1 MKIEIPEIKKEAFE
15 VRRSIKNIKKMHAF
29 QLKVAEIA
37 EEFDGKEL
45 SFEGMAKAQ
54 VVGDSSRIEA
64 TEKFLKD
71 ILSLSEKEVEKLEEL
86 ERDEFDLI
94 QSRIVL
100 ALQGYTE
107 EDIEKIFKVEDEEDP
122 KKEQAL
128 KSE

>member
-29 QLKVAEIA
+29 QLKVAEIV

-45 SFEGMAKAQ
+45 SFEEMAKAQ

-71 ILSLSEKEVEKLEEL
+71 ILNLSEKEVEKLEEL